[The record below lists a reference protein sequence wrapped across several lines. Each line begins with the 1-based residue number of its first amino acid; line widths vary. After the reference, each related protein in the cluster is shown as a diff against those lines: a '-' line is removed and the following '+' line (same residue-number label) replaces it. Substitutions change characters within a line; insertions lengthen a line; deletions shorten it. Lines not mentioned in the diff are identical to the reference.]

1 MANEKIPR
9 TFLTFWKFNKRK
21 WDWHCFSKNHFIN
34 SAYVLL
40 FQFYEYHPVWNSF
53 SNDNPFPSSVFLS
66 FWATCPPTT
75 LTSTEIEIFRWISDF
90 YRDLERFLLSLGMLR
105 CLTGYD
111 KKRRDVMRMVTVWAG
126 IQPGILH
133 DDNWSWERDHTRSSS
148 ACAAR
153 GYVVI
158 IITITQTRGLVTLH
172 YYVIHSMYAPNTW
185 HPRPRLWTL
194 TRPFSCGSWWCMFL
208 QHNFARSLISRVKIC
223 RHIPH
228 TSCEF
233 NHWLKIQCPC
243 LDTRVW

>member
-90 YRDLERFLLSLGMLR
+90 YRDWRKDSFFPSGCWDVSPDM
-105 CLTGYD
+105 T
-111 KKRRDVMRMVTVWAG
+111 RRDEMWWG
-126 IQPGILH
+126 WSLCEPGYSREYFMMTT
-133 DDNWSWERDHTRSSS
+133 DPGS
-148 ACAAR
+148 
-153 GYVVI
+153 VI
-158 IITITQTRGLVTLH
+158 IHG
-172 YYVIHSMYAPNTW
+172 AP
-185 HPRPRLWTL
+185 PPAPPVVMLL
-194 TRPFSCGSWWCMFL
+194 
-208 QHNFARSLISRVKIC
+208 
-223 RHIPH
+223 
-228 TSCEF
+228 
-233 NHWLKIQCPC
+233 
-243 LDTRVW
+243 

>member
-90 YRDLERFLLSLGMLR
+90 YRDWRKIPSFPRDAEMSHRIWQEETR
-105 CLTGYD
+105 CDEDGHCVS
-111 KKRRDVMRMVTVWAG
+111 RDTAG
-126 IQPGILH
+126 
-133 DDNWSWERDHTRSSS
+133 
-148 ACAAR
+148 
-153 GYVVI
+153 
-158 IITITQTRGLVTLH
+158 
-172 YYVIHSMYAPNTW
+172 NT
-185 HPRPRLWTL
+185 
-194 TRPFSCGSWWCMFL
+194 SWW
-208 QHNFARSLISRVKIC
+208 QLILGAWSYTELLRL
-223 RHIPH
+223 RRP
-228 TSCEF
+228 
-233 NHWLKIQCPC
+233 WLCC
-243 LDTRVW
+243 YNNYHYADTGAGNITLLCNT